1 MAGRKLIKLK
11 TPLGRETVSGLMA
24 GDVVSLDGEIFTLRD
39 KAHKRVFDLLKSGK
53 EIPFDLREQA
63 IFHAGPIM
71 RKTKQGWKVVVIG
84 PTTSARLESF
94 EPELIK
100 RFKIRAVIGKGGMG
114 KETAD
119 AMRETG
125 CVYLAAVGGAAALLS
140 QGIKKVA
147 GVFWLNENGEAEA
160 VWQLQVKDF
169 GPLIVAIDAHGKNLF
184 TENENSVKGKEQKQ
198 IVMLTRICL

>member
-1 MAGRKLIKLK
+1 MAGSKLIKLR
-11 TPLGRETVSGLMA
+11 TPLGRETVSGLHA
-24 GDVVSLDGEIFTLRD
+24 GDIATLDGEIFTLRD
-39 KAHKRVFDLLKSGK
+39 KAHKRVFDSLQSGK

-71 RKTKQGWKVVVIG
+71 RKTKHGWKVIVIG

-94 EPELIK
+94 EPGLIK
-100 RFKIRAVIGKGGMG
+100 QFKIRAVIGKGGMG
-114 KETAD
+114 KETAE

-140 QGIKKVA
+140 QGVKKVA
-147 GVFWLNENGEAEA
+147 GVFWLKENGEAEA

-184 TENENSVKGKEQKQ
+184 TENENRIKEKIQAK
-198 IVMLTRICL
+198 